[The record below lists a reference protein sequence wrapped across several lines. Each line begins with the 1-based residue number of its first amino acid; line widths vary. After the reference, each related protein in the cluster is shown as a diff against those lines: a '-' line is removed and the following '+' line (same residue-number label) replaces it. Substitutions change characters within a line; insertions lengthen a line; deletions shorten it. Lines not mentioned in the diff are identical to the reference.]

1 MPSEALAEIDLA
13 SFAWTDWAEN
23 PYPLYRRLRDEVPVY
38 HDAPNDTYV
47 VTRYADVYG
56 ILTDPRRFSNIPRAI
71 LDGTQAPTS
80 QIRMEDQPRHT
91 FVRGLVTPM
100 FTPKEMRRLG
110 PYFQDLARELVDA
123 TEGGDVV
130 EITSSFA
137 IPLPCRVAL
146 DLIGLPTEDQ
156 PRFKKLTDERM
167 RIIMT
172 RGNRVPTPAS
182 EAHYEEMRAEIWEIV
197 LPVIATRRVEPQ
209 HDAITRVVQAQDALG
224 KDEIPDSLLLNILL
238 ELMTAGF
245 ETTQHLIELLLSYL
259 ADEPEL
265 WQTLRADRELVP
277 VAIEEMLRWWSPM
290 QALQRRAAKDVELH
304 GVAIPKHASVT
315 TVYGSA
321 NRDERAYDDP
331 DTFRLDRDL
340 NRHVGFSAGIHYC
353 AGAPVTRHEVKAL
366 LDELLDRYS
375 RIERA
380 GPSERWP
387 NLMVGRVGCI
397 PGWRTVPVRF
407 VR

>member
-1 MPSEALAEIDLA
+1 MTSGALAEIDLA
-13 SFAWTDWAEN
+13 SFDWTDWAEN
-23 PYPLYRRLRDEVPVY
+23 PYPLYRRLRDEMPVY

-56 ILTDPRRFSNIPRAI
+56 ILTDPKRFSNIPRAI
-71 LDGTQAPTS
+71 LDGTQRPTS

-100 FTPKEMRRLG
+100 FTPKEMRRLA
-110 PYFQDLARELVDA
+110 PYLQGLARELVDA
-123 TEGGDVV
+123 TEESEVV
-130 EITSSFA
+130 DITSAFA

-146 DLIGLPTEDQ
+146 DLIGLPPEDQ
-156 PRFKKLTDERM
+156 PRFKELTDERM

-172 RGNRVPTPAS
+172 RGNRPPTPES
-182 EAHYEEMRAEIWEIV
+182 EGRYEEMRESLWEIV
-197 LPVIATRRVEPQ
+197 RPVITARRADPQ
-209 HDAITRVVQAQDALG
+209 HDAITRVVQAQDSLG
-224 KDEIPDSLLLNILL
+224 KKEIPDDLLLNILL

-245 ETTQHLIELLLSYL
+245 ETTQHLIELLLDYL

-265 WQTLRADRELVP
+265 WERLRAERELVP

-290 QALQRRAAKDVELH
+290 QALQRRAAEDVELH
-304 GVAIPKHASVT
+304 GVAIPRHASVT

-366 LDELLDRYS
+366 LDELLDRYP

-397 PGWRTVPVRF
+397 PGWRTVPVRLH
-407 VR
+407 R